1 MKDVVSKY
9 INNFPLTMD
18 NVVMVAATAQELSH
32 FEEVSKNLLKGCVD
46 LLSTRLVDVKSVLT
60 FISKNGDGSTVLKL
74 LKDLD
79 SKKESICNNC
89 GKLPCQLPRLA
100 TSIHVGFLITTFV
113 FSSICPCIC
122 LLQGPNM
129 QCGEHFEF

>member
-1 MKDVVSKY
+1 MDQLKEVVSKY
-9 INNFPLTMD
+9 INNFHLTMD

-60 FISKNGDGSTVLKL
+60 FISKNGDGSTVLQL

-89 GKLPCQLPRLA
+89 GKLPCRTKINFNDLDPGQIIQP
-100 TSIHVGFLITTFV
+100 TH
-113 FSSICPCIC
+113 SSGYCPDW
-122 LLQGPNM
+122 LRPFM
-129 QCGEHFEF
+129 

>member
-32 FEEVSKNLLKGCVD
+32 FDEVSKNLLKGCVD

-60 FISKNGDGSTVLKL
+60 FISKNRDGSTVLQL

-89 GKLPCQLPRLA
+89 GKLPCR
-100 TSIHVGFLITTFV
+100 TKINFKDLIPGQILQPTH
-113 FSSICPCIC
+113 SSGSWPEW
-122 LLQGPNM
+122 LSPKR
-129 QCGEHFEF
+129 